1 MSRNFSSS
9 AIRGNPISINST
21 LYNLISATDVR
32 KILWDPIGKH
42 LNLPPGISLLRSHAR
57 KPYNSQKFIA
67 VSNSDSRVDVPH
79 MRAAEMYLIEA
90 EAKARSGQDAVA
102 AATLFSVVSR

>member
-42 LNLPPGISLLRSHAR
+42 LNLPIGISLLRSHAR

-79 MRAAEMYLIEA
+79 MRVAEMYLI

-102 AATLFSVVSR
+102 AATLFSIVSR